1 MDEEKKV
8 DDLVI
13 KLEVS
18 DVNDKRYV
26 DIELSYICRDQA
38 EIDKVLNA
46 INNFVKANG
55 EGLTRQN
62 INILGYSM
70 Y

>member
-1 MDEEKKV
+1 MEEEKPKKY
-8 DDLVI
+8 L
-13 KLEVS
+13 
-18 DVNDKRYV
+18 
-26 DIELSYICRDQA
+26 DIELSYTFEEQND
-38 EIDKVLNA
+38 IDNMIKLINA
-46 INNFVKANG
+46 FIEQHK